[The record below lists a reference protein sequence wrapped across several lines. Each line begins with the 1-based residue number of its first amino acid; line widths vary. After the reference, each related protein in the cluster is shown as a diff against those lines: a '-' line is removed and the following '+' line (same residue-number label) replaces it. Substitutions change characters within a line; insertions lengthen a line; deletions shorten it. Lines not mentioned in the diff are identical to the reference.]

1 MNCDNVRNAEGVWIH
16 FGLIVYLIFKVKT
29 VQYYYSVILHLIVS
43 FLYLNTYKPQ
53 KTCVHIV

>member
-16 FGLIVYLIFKVKT
+16 FGLIVYLFFKVKT
-29 VQYYYSVILHLIVS
+29 VQYYYSAILHLIVS

-53 KTCVHIV
+53 TNLNIV